1 MAQLRIAYTRL
12 RVEEKLLF
20 EAAQRLGIPVAADDV
35 EDRSWPGIEA
45 DPGDVV
51 LCRCIGQTHNIALA
65 QLLES
70 RGIRTINHSSVIALC
85 GDKVTTAAI
94 LSRAGVPQPEYMVAF
109 SPEGAVDA
117 AEKMGYPVVFKPPVG
132 SWGRLLA
139 KVDCRETAEAVAEHK
154 SHLGPSHSVYFLQK
168 YVEKGGYDVRVTLV
182 NGEPV
187 TAIRRKSDHWITN
200 TARGGVPEGI
210 SVTDEMASILRR
222 TYEAVGGDILAVDL
236 FLGPDGWLVNE
247 INGQPEF
254 RSSITTTG
262 VDLPGLIL
270 KHAQSCL
277 EAQR

>member
-1 MAQLRIAYTRL
+1 MFFLAQSL
-12 RVEEKLLF
+12 
-20 EAAQRLGIPVAADDV
+20 AADDV

-70 RGIRTINHSSVIALC
+70 RGIRTINCSSVIALC
-85 GDKVTTAAI
+85 GDKVTTAAV

-187 TAIRRKSDHWITN
+187 TAIMRKSDHWITN
-200 TARGGVPEGI
+200 TARGGVPEGM
-210 SVTDEMASILRR
+210 SVTDEMTSILRR

>member
-20 EAAQRLGIPVAADDV
+20 EAAQRLGIPVVADDV
-35 EDRSWPGIEA
+35 TDRIWPGIEA

-70 RGIRTINHSSVIALC
+70 REIRTINHSSVISLC
-85 GDKVTTAAI
+85 GDKVTTAAV
-94 LSRAGVPQPEYMVAF
+94 LTRTGVPQPLYSVAF
-109 SPEGAVDA
+109 SPEGAVEA
-117 AEKMGYPVVFKPPVG
+117 AERLGYPVVFKPPVG

-139 KVDCRETAEAVAEHK
+139 KVDSRETAEAIAEHK
-154 SHLGPSHSVYFLQK
+154 AHLGPSHSVFFIQK
-168 YVEKGGYDVRVTLV
+168 YVEKGGYDVRVTLID
-182 NGEPV
+182 GKPV

-200 TARGGVPEGI
+200 TARGGVPEGLPI
-210 SVTDEMASILRR
+210 TEEMESVLRR
-222 TYEAVGGDILAVDL
+222 THAAIGGDILAVDL

-277 EAQR
+277 EAPR

>member
-20 EAAQRLGIPVAADDV
+20 EAAARLGIPVAADDV

-109 SPEGAVDA
+109 SPEGAVEA

-187 TAIRRKSDHWITN
+187 TAIRRKSEHWITN
-200 TARGGVPEGI
+200 TARGGVPEGL

>member
-1 MAQLRIAYTRL
+1 MANTIRL
-12 RVEEKLLF
+12 KR
-20 EAAQRLGIPVAADDV
+20 
-35 EDRSWPGIEA
+35 
-45 DPGDVV
+45 
-51 LCRCIGQTHNIALA
+51 
-65 QLLES
+65 
-70 RGIRTINHSSVIALC
+70 SSVAGKVPAIADLQL
-85 GDKVTTAAI
+85 GEIAVNTTDGK
-94 LSRAGVPQPEYMVAF
+94 LYLKKSDG
-109 SPEGAVDA
+109 
-117 AEKMGYPVVFKPPVG
+117 
-132 SWGRLLA
+132 
-139 KVDCRETAEAVAEHK
+139 AEAVAEHK

-187 TAIRRKSDHWITN
+187 TAIMRKSDHWITN

-210 SVTDEMASILRR
+210 SVTAEMASFLRR

-270 KHAQSCL
+270 KHAQSSL

>member
-70 RGIRTINHSSVIALC
+70 RGVRTINCSSVIALC
-85 GDKVTTAAI
+85 GDKVTTAAV

-200 TARGGVPEGI
+200 TARGGVPEGM
-210 SVTDEMASILRR
+210 SVTDEMTSILRR

-277 EAQR
+277 EVQR

>member
-20 EAAQRLGIPVAADDV
+20 EAATRLGIPVAADDV

-70 RGIRTINHSSVIALC
+70 RGIRTINCSSVIALC
-85 GDKVTTAAI
+85 GDKVTTAAV

-109 SPEGAVDA
+109 SPEGAVEA

-187 TAIRRKSDHWITN
+187 TAIRRKSEHWITN
-200 TARGGVPEGI
+200 TARGGVPEGM
-210 SVTDEMASILRR
+210 SVTDEMTSILRR